1 MKKLKN
7 TLKDMDKVLL
17 ICTVILFVFGLLN
30 IVTASSQVAVLKY
43 NTSLY
48 NYFFKQAAILIGSVI
63 ISIYIIMKPTRNY
76 RVFGLI
82 LFIVVGI
89 LNVAVLFIGQNW
101 SGNQNWIDFGFFNLQ
116 PSELAKPTMII
127 FLSVL
132 FEAFYFRLRNPNKDH
147 NSMLAIILFAGLFF
161 PLMVFLQKDMG
172 TMIILCVIFFVM
184 FFASPILKSDKL
196 KVLFLV
202 LILGV
207 VGIFIIFVNAGKLF
221 SEKQL
226 NRFNFFD
233 PCSRYE
239 SGGYQICNGFI
250 AINSGGLFGVGI
262 GKSTQK
268 SYIPEAHTDSVFAII
283 AEEYGFVFSSVI
295 LILYI
300 IVLYRILKISS
311 TSKTIRGRYIA
322 FGMSIYIFC
331 HIFINLGGLFGIIPL
346 TGVPLPFLSYGGSFT
361 LSLFCSLAVIQRIHI
376 ENKNQKIKV

>member
-17 ICTVILFVFGLLN
+17 ICTIILFVFGLLN

-76 RVFGLI
+76 RVLGLI

-116 PSELAKPTMII
+116 PSELAKPAMII

-172 TMIILCVIFFVM
+172 TMIILCVIFFAM

-262 GKSTQK
+262 GNSTQK

-283 AEEYGFVFSSVI
+283 AEEYGFIFSSVI

-331 HIFINLGGLFGIIPL
+331 LIFINLGGLFGIIPL

>member
-76 RVFGLI
+76 RVFELI

-262 GKSTQK
+262 GNSTQK

-283 AEEYGFVFSSVI
+283 AEEYGFIFSSVI